1 MNTKTDISAA
11 YVGSTQVSK
20 LYLGNEVVW
29 PTTPPAPVPYEQQ
42 YFTVEANEAGTFY
55 VRSENFNFSKNGG
68 PWTSGV
74 GNTAMTLSQG
84 DKVRFKHET
93 NSAYKGMFSGNTMSF
108 QVYGNIESMEYGDN
122 FSGQTSINVPSAFS
136 QYFLSSTGLTSAEN
150 LVLSAEYLDLY
161 CYYGMFSGCTSLTT
175 APELPATTLADS
187 CYRYMFYGCT
197 SLTTAP
203 ELPATTLAESCY
215 MNMFDGCY
223 GIETAPVLPA
233 LTLEVS
239 CYNCMFF
246 DCVSL
251 MNVTCLATDI
261 SATSC
266 LSDWL
271 EAVSFVGTLH
281 KNPLATSIWLPGTNI
296 PDEWTVQDY
305 SA

>member
-1 MNTKTDISAA
+1 MSLIDSDGFETLDTLTCAETFAA
-11 YVGSTQVSK
+11 
-20 LYLGNEVVW
+20 L
-29 PTTPPAPVPYEQQ
+29 
-42 YFTVEANEAGTFY
+42 F
-55 VRSENFNFSKNGG
+55 
-68 PWTSGV
+68 
-74 GNTAMTLSQG
+74 M
-84 DKVRFKHET
+84 
-93 NSAYKGMFSGNTMSF
+93 MC
-108 QVYGNIESMEYGDN
+108 
-122 FSGQTSINVPSAFS
+122 
-136 QYFLSSTGLTSAEN
+136 TGLTSAEN
-150 LVLSAEYLDLY
+150 LI
-161 CYYGMFSGCTSLTT
+161 
-175 APELPATTLADS
+175 LPATTLTES
-187 CYRYMFYGCT
+187 CYNYMFYGCT

-203 ELPATTLAESCY
+203 ELPATTLADYCY

-246 DCVSL
+246 DCGSL

-281 KNPLATSIWLPGTNI
+281 KNPLATNVWEPGVNI
-296 PDEWTVQDY
+296 PEEWTVKDY